1 MIDVSI
7 LNSAGYHENM
17 VLISALIAW
26 LTKSLKDNKEYQDIL
41 LEGFVC
47 YYDNMNRVSTL
58 LLCEGES
65 QKGILEILKQPPG
78 EFKDRYVACVA
89 NIEPTPVVEK
99 KSGGAVEL
107 CKIDTDKKE
116 DEKEEEEKIPP

>member
-7 LNSAGYHENM
+7 RNSAGYHENM
-17 VLISALIAW
+17 MLIASLLAW
-26 LTKSLKDNKEYQDIL
+26 LTKSLKDNKEFQDIL

-47 YYDNMNRVSTL
+47 YYDAMNRVSTL

-65 QKGILEILKQPPG
+65 EKAILEILKQPPG

-89 NIEPTPVVEK
+89 NTEPIPVVEK
-99 KSGGAVEL
+99 KPIV
-107 CKIDTDKKE
+107 KE
-116 DEKEEEEKIPP
+116 PDDDDDEKEPP